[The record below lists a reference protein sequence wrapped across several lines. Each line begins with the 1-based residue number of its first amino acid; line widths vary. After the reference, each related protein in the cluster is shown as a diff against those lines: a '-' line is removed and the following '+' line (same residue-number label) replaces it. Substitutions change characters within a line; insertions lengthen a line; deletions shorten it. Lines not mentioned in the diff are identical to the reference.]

1 MGRRGREGTVS
12 TAPSTPQA
20 PRPSSGWTVTTSLIS
35 FGGSLLS
42 CPSCGSSTGIGCT
55 AGRSSSAE
63 DAVGSTTSVAVG
75 TITDGGLERAAL
87 LTPHPI
93 SGRRACFEA
102 VIDAQS
108 KRKKPC
114 PTSQAADAERPC
126 RRVFSRLLFCG
137 PRWSFLSV
145 PVGSHQTWAADEA
158 STRAA
163 VHISGC
169 RRALVAC
176 RAARQRRASR

>member
-35 FGGSLLS
+35 FSGSLLS
-42 CPSCGSSTGIGCT
+42 CPSCGLSGGIGCT

-63 DAVGSTTSVAVG
+63 DPIGSTTSVVVG
-75 TITDGGLERAAL
+75 TITADGGLERAAL

-126 RRVFSRLLFCG
+126 RRVFSRLPL
-137 PRWSFLSV
+137 L
-145 PVGSHQTWAADEA
+145 EA
-158 STRAA
+158 SSLT
-163 VHISGC
+163 
-169 RRALVAC
+169 
-176 RAARQRRASR
+176 AARPLQTLAACACFGGEGGGCAACIEVVRQGPMRYLQCTVNRS

>member
-1 MGRRGREGTVS
+1 MVVLCFDARLCRDFSKCRVGRRGREGTVS

-42 CPSCGSSTGIGCT
+42 CPSCGSSGGIGCT

-63 DAVGSTTSVAVG
+63 DPVGSTTSVAVG
-75 TITDGGLERAAL
+75 TITADGGLERAAL

-126 RRVFSRLLFCG
+126 RRDSLFVVVVVISRSVMRPVLGLLFTS
-137 PRWSFLSV
+137 R
-145 PVGSHQTWAADEA
+145 AADA
-158 STRAA
+158 P
-163 VHISGC
+163 
-169 RRALVAC
+169 
-176 RAARQRRASR
+176 